1 MSWMGDCLSSRVIP
15 ATYAAGMVTRMAAD
29 SRGFSIVVKNTSD
42 RRGGHSN
49 NIGGLT
55 RHLNQ
60 SANILRR

>member
-1 MSWMGDCLSSRVIP
+1 MWDGLSSRVIP
-15 ATYAAGMVTRMAAD
+15 LALAAGMVTRIAAD
-29 SRGFSIVVKNTSD
+29 SRGFSIVVKITSD
-42 RRGGHSN
+42 RSGGYSN